1 MKTIILFAMM
11 ASVVC
16 LSCTHKR
23 QQTQPEAT
31 PDKELV
37 IMESNDTV
45 ADIQDSSVNK
55 YPVNYD
61 SGMLSLVCYGFA
73 GRI

>member
-1 MKTIILFAMM
+1 MNNNMKTIILFAMM

-55 YPVNYD
+55 
-61 SGMLSLVCYGFA
+61 SLCGDKYTK
-73 GRI
+73 IC